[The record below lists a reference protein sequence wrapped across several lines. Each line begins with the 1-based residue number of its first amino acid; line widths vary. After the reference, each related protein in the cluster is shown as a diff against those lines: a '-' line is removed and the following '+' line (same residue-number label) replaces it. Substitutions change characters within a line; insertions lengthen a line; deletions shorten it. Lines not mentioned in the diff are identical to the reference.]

1 MTTAWKVSLP
11 CTLAEAEAVDADAL
25 IGLEPPPVV
34 MASEADKGWRLD
46 VYFEGKPNAA
56 ALKAVA
62 ALAPGT
68 TEKPLVE
75 ALPDADWVTMSQA
88 GLEPVAAGRFV
99 VHTGADGP
107 PPPPGGRAFRIDA
120 GLAFG
125 TGQHATTTGCLM
137 MLDACRR
144 RGAVFRDIVD
154 LGTGTGLLAFGA
166 RHLWPAARLT
176 ATDIDPVAVRV
187 AAENAA
193 LNEVPEGRWPG
204 RVNLIVADGLA
215 HPRLARRAPFDL
227 VIANILAGP
236 LIDLAAPVAE
246 ATAAGGTAILSGLL
260 ERQADGVARN
270 WRRAGFRLA
279 ERLVIGDW
287 ATLRLVRRATLRP
300 ARVRPSAG
308 GNWAADGWGLLA
320 K

>member
-1 MTTAWKVSLP
+1 MASGWKVSLP

-34 MASEADKGWRLD
+34 MASEAGQGWRLD
-46 VYFEGKPNAA
+46 VYFEEEPGPD
-56 ALKAVA
+56 ALAAVA
-62 ALAPGT
+62 ALAPSAGT
-68 TEKPLVE
+68 PPSVE

-88 GLEPVAAGRFV
+88 GLEPVVAGRFV
-99 VHTGADGP
+99 VHAGADHP
-107 PPPPGGRAFRIDA
+107 APPPGGRAFRIDA

-125 TGQHATTTGCLM
+125 TGQHATTTGCLL

-144 RGAVFRDIVD
+144 RGLVFRDVID
-154 LGTGTGLLAFGA
+154 LGTGTGLLAFA
-166 RHLWPAARLT
+166 AHHLWPAARLT

-187 AAENAA
+187 AAGNAEA
-193 LNEVPEGRWPG
+193 NRVPLGRLPG
-204 RVNLIVADGLA
+204 RVALLAADGMA
-215 HPRLARRAPFDL
+215 HPRLARRGPYDL

-260 ERQADGVARN
+260 ERQADGVARA

-287 ATLRLVRRATLRP
+287 ATLRLVRVARERRAR
-300 ARVRPSAG
+300 ARPSVG